1 MGFLL
6 MLSRKIQLEDRR
18 NDLEYQINT
27 INTKMN
33 DLTNYASI
41 LSQDSISVNDMANI
55 PSSLFAQGLGELAN
69 CDMFAKQ
76 NADNNMGMAMSS
88 GIFGQTANQNVQG
101 LAWQKMYEEASK
113 QYRKMLQAK
122 MNEEEKSL
130 ESRKARLDAQFTEL
144 KHVEQREAQDIQ
156 SAVAG
161 YGVGGQ

>member
-1 MGFLL
+1 
-6 MLSRKIQLEDRR
+6 
-18 NDLEYQINT
+18 
-27 INTKMN
+27 
-33 DLTNYASI
+33 
-41 LSQDSISVNDMANI
+41 MANI

-130 ESRKARLDAQFTEL
+130 ESRKARLDAQLTEVDTEL